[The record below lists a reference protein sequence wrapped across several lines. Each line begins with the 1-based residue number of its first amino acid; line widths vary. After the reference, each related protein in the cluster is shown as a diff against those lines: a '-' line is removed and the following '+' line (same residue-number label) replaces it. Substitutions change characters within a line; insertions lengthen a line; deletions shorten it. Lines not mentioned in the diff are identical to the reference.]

1 MVEIASDCGGRR
13 EGSDGQAR
21 VRWAVTFRPKIADVS
36 ILLKT
41 GRVLSRRALGGR
53 TCVWCLVC
61 RNDLEGF
68 RRFVCGCSRGVP
80 REVASTFSQLDDK
93 TNRGHFDDESCS
105 AAWVPNR
112 VNSTPGEFWN
122 LNSGKVS
129 SFYFHTHGTPWVR
142 CGLKMTSDG
151 PRVPPSFP
159 HQQRMANPS
168 PVVFEPVREMT
179 PLPHITER
187 PFVTASQSA
196 SPPIAVSLGFSDTE
210 ECWVP
215 TPCECIGST
224 GRCVCSCLV
233 GFTWDTEPTC
243 FQVYSQYVLLLI
255 NCLVCCPRKVG
266 PFHRCGGGLYKSF

>member
-1 MVEIASDCGGRR
+1 MGG
-13 EGSDGQAR
+13 
-21 VRWAVTFRPKIADVS
+21 DVS
-36 ILLKT
+36 PKNRR
-41 GRVLSRRALGGR
+41 RVHSAKNRAGSEPAGAR
-53 TCVWCLVC
+53 GTYVCWWLVC

-80 REVASTFSQLDDK
+80 REVASTCSQLDDK

-179 PLPHITER
+179 SLPHITER

-210 ECWVP
+210 ECWIP
-215 TPCECIGST
+215 TPC
-224 GRCVCSCLV
+224 
-233 GFTWDTEPTC
+233 
-243 FQVYSQYVLLLI
+243 
-255 NCLVCCPRKVG
+255 
-266 PFHRCGGGLYKSF
+266 